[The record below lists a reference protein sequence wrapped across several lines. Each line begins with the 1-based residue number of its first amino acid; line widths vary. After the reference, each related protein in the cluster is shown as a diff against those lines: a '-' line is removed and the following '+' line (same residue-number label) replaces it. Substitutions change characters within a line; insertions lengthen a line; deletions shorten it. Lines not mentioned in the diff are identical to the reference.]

1 MAERVGEWKRDPAVG
16 LTSSQRSWKRPRE
29 RSSSVKNKAVKGI
42 RRSWADK
49 ERMKAKLNATKL
61 REAEMKAAV
70 AEEQTAKKMR
80 QKEARERREA
90 NAQKNDVVQ
99 VIKDPTKIKK
109 MSRRQLKYI
118 RKAALL

>member
-1 MAERVGEWKRDPAVG
+1 M
-16 LTSSQRSWKRPRE
+16 Q
-29 RSSSVKNKAVKGI
+29 I

-49 ERMKAKLNATKL
+49 ERLKAKLNATKL